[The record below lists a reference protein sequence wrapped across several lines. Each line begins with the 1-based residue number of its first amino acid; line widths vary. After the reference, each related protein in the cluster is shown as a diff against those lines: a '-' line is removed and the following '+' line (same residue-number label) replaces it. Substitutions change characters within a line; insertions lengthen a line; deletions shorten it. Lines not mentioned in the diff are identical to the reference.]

1 MRQART
7 RSFERFY
14 YERIGIGEGCGC
26 AELII
31 GTHDHDTP
39 GHGPAARRGS
49 IGRIIRALARAE
61 MSKILEGARYHDSPP

>member
-1 MRQART
+1 MRQTRT

-39 GHGPAARRGS
+39 GHRPAAGRRGS
-49 IGRIIRALARAE
+49 IERAIRALTRLFAR
-61 MSKILEGARYHDSPP
+61 

>member
-1 MRQART
+1 MRQTRT

-39 GHGPAARRGS
+39 GHRPAHGRRNS
-49 IGRIIRALARAE
+49 IGRAIRALAR
-61 MSKILEGARYHDSPP
+61 LFARREKR

>member
-1 MRQART
+1 MRQTRT

-39 GHGPAARRGS
+39 GHRPAARRRGS
-49 IGRIIRALARAE
+49 IGRGIRALAR
-61 MSKILEGARYHDSPP
+61 LFARREKR

>member
-1 MRQART
+1 MRQSRT

-31 GTHDHDTP
+31 GIHDHDTP
-39 GHGPAARRGS
+39 GHRPATRRRGS
-49 IGRIIRALARAE
+49 IGWAMRALAR
-61 MSKILEGARYHDSPP
+61 LFARRERR

>member
-1 MRQART
+1 MRRTPT

-39 GHGPAARRGS
+39 GHRPATRRRGS
-49 IGRIIRALARAE
+49 IGRAIRALTRLFARRE
-61 MSKILEGARYHDSPP
+61 RR

>member
-1 MRQART
+1 MRRTRT

-39 GHGPAARRGS
+39 GHRPATGRRGP
-49 IGRIIRALARAE
+49 IGLAVRALAR
-61 MSKILEGARYHDSPP
+61 LFARRGKA